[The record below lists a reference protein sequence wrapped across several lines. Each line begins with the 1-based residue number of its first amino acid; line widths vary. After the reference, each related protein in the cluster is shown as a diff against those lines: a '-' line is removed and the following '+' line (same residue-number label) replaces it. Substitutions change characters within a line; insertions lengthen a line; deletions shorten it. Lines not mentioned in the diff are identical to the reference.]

1 METASTE
8 DEDDAPAARPPLAP
22 LSTAPARNDLSGGTA
37 STEDETEA
45 QTEDDEPAQPE
56 PPIPAAVPSAQLFP
70 HEEEEPPPLIILD
83 PTPEQQD
90 PLVPMSIPQTQ
101 PAAPATGEQS
111 FQPPVQLPPLP
122 SLSAQ
127 SDAASSSSGVPAAAH
142 SAAPVQLPAAVAPP
156 LQQQRPPQPPG
167 RPPAGPPPA
176 GPPSW
181 YRQGSRVGPPPPPPP
196 GPPPPGRPPP
206 PQRPGA
212 PQPPQPQP
220 PQPPQPHQHPPSQP
234 SQALSPP
241 TTQEAARPMPPAQ
254 PQQQSPVDTDPLLP
268 ASQGDIRPPETPRV
282 HVVIAFATFATH
294 EPWPA
299 VATAHSVLSE
309 AAYGGGRSELAHAMA
324 AHAGCFDGHG
334 GGSCACGRFHL
345 GARTVAGDNVGSR
358 FGHGSRHSSPERPW
372 YFVRTAPHR
381 RRPTHRRHP
390 PSEPLRRGFSTS
402 SRANGARAVRS

>member
-1 METASTE
+1 MADDGMETASTE

-167 RPPAGPPPA
+167 RPRWSAA
-176 GPPSW
+176 CGPPS
-181 YRQGSRVGPPPPPPP
+181 RTAKAAESVRRRRLLPA
-196 GPPPPGRPPP
+196 R
-206 PQRPGA
+206 RLERAAASAAPGA

-220 PQPPQPHQHPPSQP
+220 PQPPQPHQHPPS
-234 SQALSPP
+234 
-241 TTQEAARPMPPAQ
+241 
-254 PQQQSPVDTDPLLP
+254 
-268 ASQGDIRPPETPRV
+268 
-282 HVVIAFATFATH
+282 
-294 EPWPA
+294 
-299 VATAHSVLSE
+299 
-309 AAYGGGRSELAHAMA
+309 
-324 AHAGCFDGHG
+324 
-334 GGSCACGRFHL
+334 
-345 GARTVAGDNVGSR
+345 
-358 FGHGSRHSSPERPW
+358 
-372 YFVRTAPHR
+372 R
-381 RRPTHRRHP
+381 R
-390 PSEPLRRGFSTS
+390 LRR
-402 SRANGARAVRS
+402 